1 METIQVAITDAAYGA
16 ALRELLVRNGSW
28 EVLCVDRP
36 DPDRDG
42 VMVLDSEHLGL
53 LRQPISN
60 PERVVLIARNDSGDL
75 ARAWEAGVNSVITDK
90 DPLNTAM
97 LAIMA
102 ARLRTGKG
110 PHSGPVKNPP
120 GGKPPGVGSASEG
133 VSDHRARAVSEKGST
148 GRP

>member
-1 METIQVAITDAAYGA
+1 METIQVAITDAPYAA
-16 ALRELLVRNGSW
+16 ALRELLVRNGWW

-75 ARAWEAGVNSVITDK
+75 ARAWEAGVNSVVTDK
-90 DPLNTAM
+90 DPLNTVV

-102 ARLRTGKG
+102 ARLRTGKS
-110 PHSGPVKNPP
+110 PRSGPVKDPP
-120 GGKPPGVGSASEG
+120 GGKPPGAS
-133 VSDHRARAVSEKGST
+133 
-148 GRP
+148 

>member
-1 METIQVAITDAAYGA
+1 METIQLAITDAAYA
-16 ALRELLVRNGSW
+16 VALRELLVRNGSW
-28 EVLCVDRP
+28 DVRCVDRP
-36 DPDRDG
+36 DPDYDG
-42 VMVLDSEHLGL
+42 VMVLDSEHLSL

-60 PERVVLIARNDSGDL
+60 PERVVLIARNNPGDL

-110 PHSGPVKNPP
+110 PHSAPAKDPPV
-120 GGKPPGVGSASEG
+120 GKLPGVGSASEG
-133 VSDHRARAVSEKGST
+133 LSDQRARAVSEKGST

>member
-1 METIQVAITDAAYGA
+1 MVRARPECMETIQVAITDAPYAA
-16 ALRELLVRNGSW
+16 ALREFLERSGSW

-42 VMVLDSEHLGL
+42 VMVLDSVHLGL

-60 PERVVLIARNDSGDL
+60 PERVVLIAGNDSGDL

-102 ARLRTGKG
+102 ARLRAGKG
-110 PHSGPVKNPP
+110 PHSG
-120 GGKPPGVGSASEG
+120 
-133 VSDHRARAVSEKGST
+133 AVKGSP

>member
-1 METIQVAITDAAYGA
+1 METIQVAITDAPYAA
-16 ALRELLVRNGSW
+16 ALRELLERHGTW

-42 VMVLDSEHLGL
+42 VMVLDSEHLGF

-60 PERVVLIARNDSGDL
+60 PERVVLIAGNNSGDL
-75 ARAWEAGVNSVITDK
+75 ARAWEAGVNSVITDR

-102 ARLRTGKG
+102 ARLRAGKG
-110 PHSGPVKNPP
+110 PHSGSV
-120 GGKPPGVGSASEG
+120 
-133 VSDHRARAVSEKGST
+133 KGSP

>member
-1 METIQVAITDAAYGA
+1 METIQVAITDAPYAA

-28 EVLCVDRP
+28 EVLCVDSP
-36 DPDRDG
+36 DPDRNG
-42 VMVLDSEHLGL
+42 VMVLDWEHLGL

-60 PERVVLIARNDSGDL
+60 PERVVLITRNDSGDL

-90 DPLNTAM
+90 DPLNTVM

-110 PHSGPVKNPP
+110 PHSGLVKDPP
-120 GGKPPGVGSASEG
+120 GRRSPGVGQASEG
-133 VSDHRARAVSEKGST
+133 VSDQRVRAVSGKGSS

>member
-1 METIQVAITDAAYGA
+1 METIQVAITDTPYAA
-16 ALRELLVRNGSW
+16 ALREFLERNGSW
-28 EVLCVDRP
+28 QVLCVDRP

-42 VMVLDSEHLGL
+42 VMVLDSVHLGL

-60 PERVVLIARNDSGDL
+60 PERVVLIAGNDSGDL

-102 ARLRTGKG
+102 ARLRAGKG
-110 PHSGPVKNPP
+110 SP
-120 GGKPPGVGSASEG
+120 
-133 VSDHRARAVSEKGST
+133 